1 MLNPMTIAVLAL
13 VCFTVVLTLA
23 YAIRVFMNPERT
35 ARDRIQE
42 MTGGQKTSDAGAA
55 ADSVFAIAA
64 NVGRLAAPTD
74 EVETSLLRR
83 RLQQGGFRRKNNL
96 ELFTGSRAILAFV
109 LPVLGFLIF
118 RPDKPLYLMVT
129 VLAGATV
136 GYYLPALLVENAIQK
151 RQQALLRPF
160 PDALDLLVASVEAG
174 LGLDAAFRRV
184 AKELDSAAPFLAA
197 ELQMVNLEVNAG
209 VSRLDALRRLDERTG
224 LQEINSLVNVLTQAE
239 RFGTSVARS
248 LRVHAELVRTKRM
261 LAAEEQAAKIS
272 PKLTVVMILFILPS
286 LFIVLIG
293 PAIVRVVRV
302 LLPAMA
308 V

>member
-1 MLNPMTIAVLAL
+1 MSSELIFLLHPDEATRDRLSEVLHDAEYK
-13 VCFTVVLTLA
+13 VLT
-23 YAIRVFMNPERT
+23 
-35 ARDRIQE
+35 
-42 MTGGQKTSDAGAA
+42 A
-55 ADSVFAIAA
+55 ADEEGAL
-64 NVGRLAAPTD
+64 RHLAQM
-74 EVETSLLRR
+74 R
-83 RLQQGGFRRKNNL
+83 
-96 ELFTGSRAILAFV
+96 FV
-109 LPVLGFLIF
+109 LPDALVLPLVAFVIF
-118 RPDKPLYLMVT
+118 RPDKPLYLMMT

-136 GYYLPALLVENAIQK
+136 GYYLPALMVENAIQK

-184 AKELDSAAPFLAA
+184 AKELDSAAPFLAS

>member
-1 MLNPMTIAVLAL
+1 MLSPLLIVGIAAAIFASVLG
-13 VCFTVVLTLA
+13 LA
-23 YAIRVFMNPERT
+23 YGVRVFLNPERT
-35 ARDRIQE
+35 AKDRIQE
-42 MTGGQKTSDAGAA
+42 MTGGEKRVEGGQAE
-55 ADSVFAIAA
+55 SVFAIAA

-74 EVETSLLRR
+74 EGETNLLRR
-83 RLQQGGFRRKNNL
+83 RLLQAGYRHRNNL
-96 ELFTGSRAILAFV
+96 EIYTGSRAILALV
-109 LPVLGFLIF
+109 LPVLSYLLF
-118 RPDKPLYLMVT
+118 RPDQPVYMMLS
-129 VLAGATV
+129 VLAGATF
-136 GYYLPALLVENAIQK
+136 GYYLPAILVENAVQK

-184 AKELDSAAPFLAA
+184 AKELEGAAPALAT
-197 ELQMVNLEVNAG
+197 ELQLVNLEVNAG
-209 VSRLDALRRLDERTG
+209 VSRIDALRRLDERTG

-261 LAAEEQAAKIS
+261 LAAEERAAKIS

-308 V
+308 T